1 MAYEH
6 TRFKK
11 RVEIVHEE
19 WSFGEGINVMT
30 NLNADLAALVGSRIC
45 HDLISPVGAIGNGLE
60 LMTMSDLPAS
70 SGPEINLISGSVTN
84 ATARIRFFRIAFG
97 LAQENQ
103 MVPELEIR
111 TILADS
117 FHESRVDFDWLV
129 EGAVDRTEL
138 RAVFLAML
146 CAETAL
152 GRGGLLSVARLA
164 SGRWEV
170 VALCDGLTLKDSSW
184 NALEHGIPKEGLTPS
199 QVEFGLL
206 PHVLNALGR
215 KVQVDREDNRII
227 LAF

>member
-1 MAYEH
+1 MPNSN
-6 TRFKK
+6 T
-11 RVEIVHEE
+11 
-19 WSFGEGINVMT
+19 
-30 NLNADLAALVGSRIC
+30 DLAALVGSRIC

-60 LMTMSDLPAS
+60 LMTMSDLPA

-117 FHESRVDFDWLV
+117 FHESRIDFDWLV
-129 EGAVDRTEL
+129 EGAVDRVEL

-152 GRGGLLSVARLA
+152 GRGGLLSVAKLA
-164 SGRWEV
+164 SGDWEV
-170 VALCDGLTLKDSSW
+170 VALAQDLTLQESSW
-184 NALEHGIPKEGLTPS
+184 HALEHGIPNEGLTPG

-206 PHVLNALGR
+206 PDALEGMGR
-215 KVQVDREDNRII
+215 SVAVTREDTRITI
-227 LAF
+227 VF